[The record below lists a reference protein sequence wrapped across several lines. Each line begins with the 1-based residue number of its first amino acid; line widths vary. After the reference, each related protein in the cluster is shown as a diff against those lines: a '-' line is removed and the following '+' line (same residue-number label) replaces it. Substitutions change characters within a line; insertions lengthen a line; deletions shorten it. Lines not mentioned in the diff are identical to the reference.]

1 MNDLPHEL
9 AVYQAPDGEIRLR
22 EDGEHETIWASKKD
36 IANIYNIDRSVV
48 SRHIN
53 NLFKSGELDESE
65 VCAFFAHTTKSGAH
79 KEKTQTRQVAYY
91 NLDIILAVGYRT
103 NSKVAI
109 AFRKWATKILKEHI
123 TKGYTIN
130 RDRLRKNYD
139 EFMQVVEEIKL
150 LSKNTQNV
158 RVEDVLELIKSFS
171 ATWFGLDSYDREAL
185 PKEGITKVNLSYE
198 VDKLYQD
205 IATFKEELIK
215 RGEASEIFATE
226 KVPKSLE
233 GIVGN
238 VFQSVFGEDA
248 YPSVEEKAA
257 HLLYF
262 IVKNHPFN
270 DGNKRT
276 GAFSFIWLLKRAG
289 VDVAKYINPNALTA
303 LTLLIAESNP
313 TDKDRMVGL
322 VLLML
327 RPDSA

>member
-1 MNDLPHEL
+1 MSDVVIYND
-9 AVYQAPDGEIRLR
+9 GRFSIEISVDDDTLWMDA
-22 EDGEHETIWASKKD
+22 EQIASIFDVNRPAIVKH
-36 IANIYNIDRSVV
+36 IGNIY
-48 SRHIN
+48 
-53 NLFKSGELDESE
+53 KSAELDKESTCSILE
-65 VCAFFAHTTKSGAH
+65 
-79 KEKTQTRQVAYY
+79 QVAKDGKKRKKNYY
-91 NLDIILAVGYRT
+91 NLDMVISVGYRV
-103 NSKVAI
+103 NSLKATK
-109 AFRKWATKILKEHI
+109 FRRWASKILKEHI

-139 EFMQVVEEIKL
+139 EFLQVVEEIKL

-185 PKEGITKVNLSYE
+185 PKEGINKVNLSYE

-205 IATFKEELIK
+205 ISTFKEELIK
-215 RGEASEIFATE
+215 RGEATEIFATE
-226 KVPKSLE
+226 KTPKSLE

-289 VDVAKYINPNALTA
+289 VDVAEYINPNALTA

-313 TDKDRMVGL
+313 ADKDRMVGL

>member
-1 MNDLPHEL
+1 MSDVVIYND
-9 AVYQAPDGEIRLR
+9 GRFSIEISVDDDTLWMDA
-22 EDGEHETIWASKKD
+22 EQIASIFDVNRPAIVKH
-36 IANIYNIDRSVV
+36 ISNIY
-48 SRHIN
+48 
-53 NLFKSGELDESE
+53 KSGELDKESTCSILE
-65 VCAFFAHTTKSGAH
+65 
-79 KEKTQTRQVAYY
+79 QVAKDGKKRKKNYY
-91 NLDIILAVGYRT
+91 NLDMVISVGYRV
-103 NSKVAI
+103 NSLKATK
-109 AFRKWATKILKEHI
+109 FRRWATNILKEHI

-139 EFMQVVEEIKL
+139 EFLLVVEEIKL

-289 VDVAKYINPNALTA
+289 VDVAEYINPNALTA

-313 TDKDRMVGL
+313 ADKDRMVGL

-327 RPDSA
+327 RPDPA